1 MPGSRKDLSAAAVGG
16 YLPKPVMSI
25 GQGDPTISPPG
36 TPASFARRPFV
47 AVAAF
52 LMLGVFLHDLAPVQP
67 RVYLLILA
75 SLILLAT
82 FVVRFPAVCSLSILL
97 SCGVLGIT
105 LGQTTGFYY
114 PRDHIRAFAT
124 DQPRLAQLELRL
136 DYPPRV
142 LTWPFGQYR
151 ALPPRQVA
159 TATVLRIKTWNGW
172 VDSAGQVLV
181 QITQPHP
188 LLAQGQVIRV
198 LGNLERPG
206 PAMNPG
212 QFDWAGYY
220 REQRI
225 LASVNISEAGNI
237 SILRDAGFPSPIS
250 WLREQSRRLL
260 ARGFPA
266 SNLLDHALLRALVLG
281 DSDPEL
287 RDVQEQ
293 FRRTGTSHH
302 LAISG
307 MHVAVLGSVVFI
319 ICRLLRIGP
328 RKACWLSVLF
338 VILYGIVALPS
349 PPVVRSIILCVAFGF
364 GILSRRST
372 DPVQLL
378 AATVVVML
386 IYHPLDLY
394 NAGFQLSFGTVL
406 GLMIFTR
413 PLMRLVPLM
422 DPDEQIAFAMQ
433 RPERIS
439 IFKLQ
444 VKQYIR
450 ATLAASVVAWVVS
463 MPLIAFHFEQLNPW
477 AILASIALAPVVF
490 LSLIGGFAKV
500 LLTLLFPGL
509 SGIWAQ
515 IAILPVSWMRGLVEL
530 LSQLPGSEVPLPS
543 PPVWMIVLFYALLL
557 SLIVP
562 ISSKLLRWLSRSIAI
577 AGCLTLAI
585 VPLSSGFS
593 AFYTHAGDLKV
604 TLLAVGAGQ
613 CAIIEPPGADAVVV
627 DAGSAYMS
635 DVLRKVIGPFLRHQG
650 RRGIQSVFISHPNF
664 DHFSAVADLSAAYDV
679 EQIYVSPHF
688 RRQSADNPPAEGLL
702 RTLDQLDRPP
712 REAQSGR
719 TFDLGGGAKLEV
731 VWPPDASQ
739 LDANNNSLVLRLTFA
754 GRSILLPG
762 DLAATGQRGLLQ
774 SPDQLPA
781 DVLIAPHH
789 GSSESTTAAFVDAI
803 HPKVIVASND
813 RTLSAKQRDFDRM
826 MLNRLVYRT
835 HTSGAVTIR
844 IGRDG
849 SVAVETYLQ
858 SVSR

>member
-1 MPGSRKDLSAAAVGG
+1 
-16 YLPKPVMSI
+16 MSS
-25 GQGDPTISPPG
+25 GMGDATISQNAAPG
-36 TPASFARRPFV
+36 FSRYPFA
-47 AVAAF
+47 AVAAT
-52 LMLGVFLHDLAPVQP
+52 LMLGVFVHDQVPVAPVPYATLLAVLAIFCGLLHRQP
-67 RVYLLILA
+67 TCCSLTILA
-75 SLILLAT
+75 G
-82 FVVRFPAVCSLSILL
+82 FVV
-97 SCGVLGIT
+97 LGTT
-105 LGQTTGFYY
+105 LAQSSAFYY
-114 PRDHIRAFAT
+114 PRDHISAFST

-151 ALPPRQVA
+151 ALPPRQIA
-159 TATVLRIKTWNGW
+159 TATVLRIKTWDGW
-172 VDSAGQVLV
+172 VASTGQVLV
-181 QITQPHP
+181 QITKPHP
-188 LLAQGQVIRV
+188 LLAQGQVIRI

-212 QFDWAGYY
+212 QFNWAGYY

-225 LASVNISEAGNI
+225 LASITVSEAGNI
-237 SILRDAGFPSPIS
+237 SIIRDAGFPSPIS

-307 MHVAVLGSVVFI
+307 MHVAVLGGVVFL
-319 ICRLLRIGP
+319 ICRLLRVGP
-328 RKACWLSVLF
+328 RKACVLSVVSVL
-338 VILYGIVALPS
+338 LYGAVALPS
-349 PPVVRSIILCVAFGF
+349 PPVVRSVLLCLAFGF
-364 GILSRRST
+364 GILNRRST
-372 DPVQLL
+372 NPVQLL

-386 IYHPLDLY
+386 VYHPLDLY

-406 GLMIFTR
+406 GLMLFTR
-413 PLMRLVPLM
+413 PLMYLFPLM
-422 DPDEQIAFAMQ
+422 DLDEQIAFAMQ

-439 IFKLQ
+439 ILKLQ
-444 VKQYIR
+444 IRQYTR

-477 AILASIALAPVVF
+477 AILASIVLAPVVF

-500 LLTLLFPGL
+500 LLTLLLPSL
-509 SGIWAQ
+509 SGTWAQ
-515 IAILPVSWMRGLVEL
+515 IAILPVSWMRGMVEL

-543 PPVWMIVLFYALLL
+543 PPIWMIILFYALLM
-557 SLIVP
+557 SLIIP
-562 ISSKLLRWLSRSIAI
+562 IPGKLLRWTARGLAI
-577 AGCLTLAI
+577 AGCATLAI

-593 AFYTHAGDLKV
+593 AFYRHASDLKI

-613 CAIIEPPGADAVVV
+613 CAIIEPPGADAVIV

-664 DHFSAVADLSAAYDV
+664 DHFSAVADLSAAYDID
-679 EQIYVSPHF
+679 EIYVSPHF
-688 RRQSADNPPAEGLL
+688 RRQSADNPPAEALL

-712 REAQSGR
+712 REAQVGR
-719 TFDLGGGAKLEV
+719 TFDIGGGAKLEV
-731 VWPPDASQ
+731 VWPPYESQ
-739 LDANNNSLVLRLTFA
+739 LDPNNNSLVMRLTFA

-762 DLAATGQRGLLQ
+762 DLAATGQRAMLQ
-774 SPDQLPA
+774 SPDQLAA

-789 GSSESTTAAFVDAI
+789 GSSETTTAGFFEAI
-803 HPKVIVASND
+803 HPEVIVCSND
-813 RTLSAKQRDFDRM
+813 RTLSMKQREFDQMTAGRT
-826 MLNRLVYRT
+826 VYRT

-844 IGRDG
+844 ISRDG
-849 SVAVETYLQ
+849 KIEVDTYLKPRP
-858 SVSR
+858 S